1 MSSTFKCMSVN
12 PVDKCMWMKI
22 GVYIGV
28 EYGKKYPSD
37 QSAYNKSILW
47 YNKERSIILYATDK
61 RIFFFTDKLEK
72 YFTHNIYRNSSNMG
86 RKILIV
92 FLFLKKKGINTMY
105 STLYTKQTI
114 FSHFYTHFQ
123 NRDF

>member
-37 QSAYNKSILW
+37 QSAYYKSILW

-61 RIFFFTDKLEK
+61 RIFFLQINWKNILHITYTGIAATWVEK
-72 YFTHNIYRNSSNMG
+72 S
-86 RKILIV
+86 
-92 FLFLKKKGINTMY
+92 
-105 STLYTKQTI
+105 
-114 FSHFYTHFQ
+114 
-123 NRDF
+123 